1 MTKNLNIFTCLYHV
15 FVFHQGKL
23 HDFQNDYQKQ
33 IQPCTERYES
43 LFFLKLNTM
52 TPNEMFITKSSM
64 L

>member
-1 MTKNLNIFTCLYHV
+1 MPIPYV

-33 IQPCTERYES
+33 IQSCTERYES